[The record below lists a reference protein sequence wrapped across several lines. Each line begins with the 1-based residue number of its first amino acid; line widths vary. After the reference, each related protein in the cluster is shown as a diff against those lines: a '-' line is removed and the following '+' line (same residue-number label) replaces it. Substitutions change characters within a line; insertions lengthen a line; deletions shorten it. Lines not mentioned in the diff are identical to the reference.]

1 MALTGSIDATENL
14 RLKFKKKNWSLT
26 AINVQSRNAK
36 VFLYHGSQDEVVNPG
51 ILEKIQEFYGY
62 FTTSGEIQSGHI
74 SMEWA

>member
-14 RLKFKKKNWSLT
+14 RLKLKKKNILSLT

-74 SMEWA
+74 SME